1 MAEAPTISS
10 EQLARRRGDY
20 GFDAPYVPI
29 IFIAIGIG
37 LLGLAAA
44 SVWVFE
50 QPVLAVVCLIYAVY
64 MLLSAGSYIYYIYTT
79 RVGKFRVWSELLT
92 GLGLRGDEQAADLGC
107 GRGAVLLM
115 ATQLLPEG
123 KITGIDLWKT
133 SDQSGNDP
141 AETRRNAARAGVD
154 AQRVELLTADM
165 RAIPLPDASC
175 DLALSSL
182 AIHNIPS
189 AAGRA
194 QAIDEAVRLL
204 KPGGRL
210 MIVDIRATSAYAE
223 QLRQR
228 GMANVQVRNLG
239 WRFWYGSPFV
249 AAKLV
254 SVEKPA

>member
-1 MAEAPTISS
+1 MADSPAISA

-29 IFIAIGIG
+29 TFAVIGVVLVG
-37 LLGLAAA
+37 LTAA
-44 SVWVFE
+44 SIWLFN
-50 QPVLAVVCLIYAVY
+50 QPVLAVVCAIYAVY
-64 MLLSAGSYIYYIYTT
+64 MLLSAGSYLYTT
-79 RVGKFRVWSELLT
+79 RVGKFHVWAGLLT
-92 GLGLRGDEQAADLGC
+92 ALRLRGDEQAADLGC

-115 ATQLLPEG
+115 AAQLLPEG

-133 SDQSGNDP
+133 MDQSGNDP
-141 AETRRNAARAGVD
+141 AETRRNATREGVD

-175 DLALSSL
+175 DLVLSSL

-204 KPGGRL
+204 RPGGRL
-210 MIVDIRATSAYAE
+210 LIADIRATSAYAE

-228 GMANVQVRNLG
+228 GMVNVRVRNLG

-254 SVEKPA
+254 STEKPA

>member
-1 MAEAPTISS
+1 MTETQAISA
-10 EQLARRRGDY
+10 EQLAQRRGDY

-29 IFIAIGIG
+29 TFAAIGIA
-37 LLGLAAA
+37 LLGLTVA
-44 SVWVFE
+44 SIWLFN
-50 QPVLAVVCLIYAVY
+50 QPVLAVVCAIYAVY
-64 MLLSAGSYIYYIYTT
+64 MLLSAGSYLYTT
-79 RVGKFRVWSELLT
+79 RVGKFRIWAELLT
-92 GLGLRGDEQAADLGC
+92 GIQLRGDEQAADMGC

-115 ATQLLPEG
+115 AAQLLPEG
-123 KITGIDLWKT
+123 KVTGIDLWKT
-133 SDQSGNDP
+133 MDQSGNDP
-141 AETRRNAARAGVD
+141 AATRRNAAREGVD
-154 AQRVELLTADM
+154 AQRIELVTADM

-175 DLALSSL
+175 DLTLSSL

-204 KPGGRL
+204 RPGGRL
-210 MIVDIRATSAYAE
+210 MIADIRATTAYAE

-249 AAKLV
+249 AARLV
-254 SVEKPA
+254 SAEKPT